1 MTVPAAA
8 SVHSL
13 IEIPQDHPA
22 FAGHFPKFPVL
33 PGAVLLDEALHAIES
48 ARGIDLRDWRIASV
62 KFMDAVRPGDALRL
76 EHAAPHSGVIR
87 FTIHAAA
94 RLVASGSLA
103 RAAQPA
109 GGAPV
114 GGAPV
119 GDP

>member
-13 IEIPQDHPA
+13 IEIPPDHPA

-33 PGAVLLDEALHAIES
+33 PGALLLDEALQAIEK

-62 KFMDAVRPGDALRL
+62 KFLDAVRPGDALRL
-76 EHAAPHSGVIR
+76 EHAAAPHSGVIR

-103 RAAQPA
+103 RTEQRA
-109 GGAPV
+109 GGAPL
-114 GGAPV
+114 GGA
-119 GDP
+119 